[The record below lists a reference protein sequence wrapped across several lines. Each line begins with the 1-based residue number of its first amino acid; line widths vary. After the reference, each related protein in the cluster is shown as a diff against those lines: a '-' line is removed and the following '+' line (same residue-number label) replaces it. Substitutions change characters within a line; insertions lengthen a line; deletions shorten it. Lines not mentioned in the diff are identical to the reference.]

1 MTLET
6 HKRLSER
13 RKVRSAAERLTAKL
27 NALLSF
33 PQSQGSLGEIP
44 YRLAALSAGIFDAR
58 NCSIVLFSEELE
70 KSNLQSAP
78 SFGDPASVAHG
89 GAFGNDPGIACSV
102 KASEGLLSTEG
113 EKVRHIEDRCKRS
126 MVCPILIHGKTI
138 GIIHVSKP
146 KPERC
151 FNASDLGFLEV
162 VALSIAKLSQVIQL
176 QYILNSRVAQIA
188 PAQSVDSATV
198 PRPALQSPRRW
209 LGSGHGFLWTHGH
222 VPLRCPEE
230 GIAP

>member
-13 RKVRSAAERLTAKL
+13 TKGRSVAERLTAKL

-33 PQSQGSLGEIP
+33 PQSQGSLGEIL

-58 NCSIVLFSEELE
+58 NCSILLFSEELE

-78 SFGDPASVAHG
+78 SFGDLVSVARNG
-89 GAFGNDPGIACSV
+89 PFGNDPGIACSV
-102 KASEGLLSTEG
+102 KASEGLLSTED
-113 EKVRHIEDRCKRS
+113 EKVRHIDDGCKRS

-138 GIIHVSKP
+138 GIIHASKP

-151 FNASDLGFLEV
+151 FNVSDLGFLEV
-162 VALSIAKLSQVIQL
+162 VALSIAKLSQVIRL
-176 QYILNSRVAQIA
+176 QYILNSRVAQVA
-188 PAQSVDSATV
+188 PAQSVDSATA
-198 PRPALQSPRRW
+198 PRPALQSPPRW

-222 VPLRCPEE
+222 VPLRCLEE